1 LATFEEGFLYPFYL
15 LLIGGLVSVG
25 LGTWLAHWLESRRKK
40 REIEVENRRKEL
52 EIKVDITSKMTE
64 AIAYQKA
71 NALISTDRKIKVRKE
86 DDKIAATGENLRNWY
101 VEVNII
107 SSKLQ
112 TYFPEICIRDK
123 WEGYYLILLAF
134 TNVSRDYFFED
145 STDDQKR
152 GFQNRLKI
160 IRDYFPDHEEI
171 NWDRFT
177 TETTFDRD
185 LWGDVGNLI
194 FRRGDEIVKE
204 VLKLPIKVL

>member
-1 LATFEEGFLYPFYL
+1 
-15 LLIGGLVSVG
+15 
-25 LGTWLAHWLESRRKK
+25 
-40 REIEVENRRKEL
+40 
-52 EIKVDITSKMTE
+52 MTE
-64 AIAYQKA
+64 VIAYQKA

-101 VEVNII
+101 VDVNII
-107 SSKLQ
+107 SSKLKS
-112 TYFPEICIRDK
+112 YFPEISIRDK

-160 IRDYFPDHEEI
+160 IRDYFPDDKEI
-171 NWDRFT
+171 DWDRFT
-177 TETTFDRD
+177 TQMTFDKE

-194 FRRGDEIVKE
+194 SKKGDEIVRDI
-204 VLKLPIKVL
+204 LKSPIRAF